1 MPEQATD
8 DAATAVER
16 PGDAVSVARD
26 LQFGYEIGHDEG
38 IGEDEYVL
46 EKNVDECNEIGI
58 VKSNIKYDEDSDFR
72 NEKPAFDMSYFR
84 NNNGRRGR
92 SLTDGGPARPD
103 TSGMTKAS
111 AKYELKLWR
120 KARKKYTDSLLSLKA
135 KARKS
140 LERDNDDNNHN
151 DDDIEYLGVTTNM
164 F

>member
-1 MPEQATD
+1 
-8 DAATAVER
+8 
-16 PGDAVSVARD
+16 
-26 LQFGYEIGHDEG
+26 
-38 IGEDEYVL
+38 
-46 EKNVDECNEIGI
+46 
-58 VKSNIKYDEDSDFR
+58 
-72 NEKPAFDMSYFR
+72 
-84 NNNGRRGR
+84 
-92 SLTDGGPARPD
+92 LTDGGPARPD